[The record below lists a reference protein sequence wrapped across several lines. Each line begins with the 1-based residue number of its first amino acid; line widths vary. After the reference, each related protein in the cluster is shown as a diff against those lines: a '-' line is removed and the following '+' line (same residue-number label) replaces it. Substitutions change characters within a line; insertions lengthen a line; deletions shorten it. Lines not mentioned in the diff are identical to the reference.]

1 MTGDARLFQICYDA
15 ESRAAVDPA
24 FEPLDNAASERP
36 DWFEYWPIRRFLR
49 GTPLEE
55 HAYYG
60 FFSPRFYAKTH
71 LRGAQ
76 VREFLGTAGGADV
89 VTFSPHPCHCAC
101 FINVFDQ
108 GEAFYP
114 GIYATVAAFLRDVD
128 PSFSLDTFVTHSR
141 NTVFS
146 NFFVARP
153 PFWRRWLDLCERLY
167 AHAEAPDSP
176 LYAEL
181 GIRHEYRKEG
191 GPAMSVQ
198 RKVFV
203 LERLVSYLLH
213 VGRVTIVN
221 YPPFSFPLSERF
233 VGHLPELMELDRLKL
248 AFCETGDPRHLYAYA
263 ELRGRV
269 LRGAYDRMEPT
280 SAG

>member
-1 MTGDARLFQICYDA
+1 MAGEARLFQICYDEA
-15 ESRAAVDPA
+15 TRTAVDPD
-24 FEPLDNAASERP
+24 FEPLDNTGGERT
-36 DWFEYWPIRRFLR
+36 DWFEYWPIRRYLAEAQ
-49 GTPLEE
+49 LEE
-55 HAYYG
+55 GTYYG
-60 FFSPRFYAKTH
+60 FFSPRFYSKTH

-76 VREFLGTAGGADV
+76 VRDFLRKVGDADV

-101 FINVFDQ
+101 FVNVFDQ

-114 GIYATVAAFLRDVD
+114 GIYETVAAFLREVD
-128 PSFSLDTFVTHSR
+128 PSFRLDTFVTHSR

-153 PFWRRWLDLCERLY
+153 PFWRRWLDLCERLV
-167 AHAEAPDSP
+167 AHAESPGSP
-176 LYAEL
+176 LHAEL
-181 GIRHEYRKEG
+181 SIVHEYRKEG

-203 LERLVSYLLH
+203 LERLISYLLH
-213 VGRVTIVN
+213 VGRVSVAN
-221 YPPFSFPLSERF
+221 YPPFSFPLSDRF

-248 AFCETGDPRHLYAYA
+248 AFCDTGDVRHLYAYA

-280 SAG
+280 TVG